1 MERGAVASL
10 RVPAVDVVGREEPLQ
25 PGQVAL
31 LGGVEQS
38 GVSEQ
43 QVGHLLVGL
52 LHQVQRRVAVA
63 VLLTGIRA
71 VLRPAGHTRGQATG
85 QTTGQVRHVVSA
97 RQTPEEHERNLSL
110 HSFIVTMNC
119 VKTMKFIN

>member
-1 MERGAVASL
+1 MERSAVASL

-31 LGGVEQS
+31 LGGVEQG

-63 VLLTGIRA
+63 VLLTGVRA
-71 VLRPAGHTRGQATG
+71 VLRPAGHTSG
-85 QTTGQVRHVVSA
+85 QTTGQVRHMVSA